1 MTSAKLC
8 GQCVCLGGGLGD
20 TGEGIWQGECQHFCD
35 GDSTAQKTLSPPP
48 IPCMRRPKKQ
58 KMKKKSG
65 SEPKNPLIAH
75 VVGTGD
81 MDEGIPPSP
90 ILLSYQL
97 LDISSIY
104 STLYIVGLSIY
115 YSTKYKSCWIS
126 YIYSRHACL
135 VKLSNIKS
143 YLTGP
148 FHAVVGVKAFHTF
161 GFIN

>member
-58 KMKKKSG
+58 KKKK
-65 SEPKNPLIAH
+65 K
-75 VVGTGD
+75 VGLSLK
-81 MDEGIPPSP
+81 PPSLP
-90 ILLSYQL
+90 MWLGRETWMRESPPPLFFCPTNCWTFHLYTL
-97 LDISSIY
+97 Y

-115 YSTKYKSCWIS
+115 YSTKYKSCWIF
-126 YIYSRHACL
+126 YIWL
-135 VKLSNIKS
+135 KFLKMDIFPKS
-143 YLTGP
+143 CHFFSTSV
-148 FHAVVGVKAFHTF
+148 AVFEYFWH
-161 GFIN
+161 